1 MNKIFVLILLISLP
15 VFLFSS
21 CIVSGPDLSLSYVN
35 WYTTTE
41 KIGELTFGYVH
52 LQLTG
57 CTTGEKVTMITYGD
71 GVIGEFELDLDQDK
85 GFSQDIV
92 IKFTHEAD
100 NIVRKYNTIL
110 TAYSEN
116 NITKIKLESEELAFL
131 E

>member
-1 MNKIFVLILLISLP
+1 MKKIFVLILLISLP

-21 CIVSGPDLSLSYVN
+21 CIMSGPGLSLSYIN

-41 KIGELTFGYVH
+41 KIGKLTFGYVH

-57 CTTGEKVTMITYGD
+57 CTTGEKVTVITYGD
-71 GVIGEFELDLDQDK
+71 GVIGEFDLFLDQDK
-85 GFSQDIV
+85 AFSQDIV

-116 NITKIKLESEELAFL
+116 NMTKIKLESEELAFL

>member
-1 MNKIFVLILLISLP
+1 MKKIFVLILLISLP

-21 CIVSGPDLSLSYVN
+21 CIMSGPGLSLSYIN

-41 KIGELTFGYVH
+41 KIGKLTFGYVH

-57 CTTGEKVTMITYGD
+57 STTGDKVTVVTYGD
-71 GVIGEFELDLDQDK
+71 GVIGEFELVLDQDK
-85 GFSQDIV
+85 AFSQDIV

-100 NIVRKYNTIL
+100 NIIRKYNTIL

-116 NITKIKLESEELAFL
+116 NMTKIKLESEELAFL